1 MGINIGALI
10 APLVV
15 GTLGQEYNYHL
26 GFSVAAVGM
35 FFGLL
40 QYYFQD
46 VNLWLELV
54 RPQLIQCLK
63 KSKNLLKH
71 LCWQLSLLY
80 LFCGAYVTGH
90 LTIDFFINTISVL
103 GILLPV
109 YYFSKMLTSK
119 DVTAEENQKFWL
131 TCHYS

>member
-40 QYYFQD
+40 QYYFQGRKS
-46 VNLWLELV
+46 LAGIGQY
-54 RPQLIQCLK
+54 QLIQCLK
-63 KSKNLLKH
+63 KSKRNLLKH

-80 LFCGAYVTGH
+80 LFLVAPMSQD
-90 LTIDFFINTISVL
+90 I
-103 GILLPV
+103 
-109 YYFSKMLTSK
+109 
-119 DVTAEENQKFWL
+119 
-131 TCHYS
+131 

>member
-40 QYYFQD
+40 QYYFQG
-46 VNLWLELV
+46 
-54 RPQLIQCLK
+54 R
-63 KSKNLLKH
+63 KSLA
-71 LCWQLSLLY
+71 
-80 LFCGAYVTGH
+80 GIGH
-90 LTIDFFINTISVL
+90 TN
-103 GILLPV
+103 
-109 YYFSKMLTSK
+109 
-119 DVTAEENQKFWL
+119 
-131 TCHYS
+131 

>member
-40 QYYFQD
+40 QYYFQGRKSLAGIGQAPT
-46 VNLWLELV
+46 N
-54 RPQLIQCLK
+54 QCLK
-63 KSKNLLKH
+63 KSKRNLLKH

-80 LFCGAYVTGH
+80 LFWWR
-90 LTIDFFINTISVL
+90 L
-103 GILLPV
+103 
-109 YYFSKMLTSK
+109 
-119 DVTAEENQKFWL
+119 
-131 TCHYS
+131 CHRTFNN